1 MRTQTANALTNLRT
15 YLEDLIS
22 QRISW
27 RQHINSQ
34 SLARKMVCAHGA
46 IVANNVQA
54 LSAGYLHVIVP
65 IWRVL
70 HIEHQWMD
78 TGWCFRSNAH
88 TTSPA
93 APAPEKQLV
102 ASACTWPV
110 RRCATRPQVPLHIL
124 KHDRQISSAIG
135 SSDAA
140 GVANAADIDGT
151 TADPDPSLLSP
162 GPLQWRLCDLRL
174 NSVRYPLEHTG
185 QRNFEPMSSSVDRCL
200 KASALQRR

>member
-1 MRTQTANALTNLRT
+1 
-15 YLEDLIS
+15 
-22 QRISW
+22 
-27 RQHINSQ
+27 
-34 SLARKMVCAHGA
+34 MVCPHGA
-46 IVANNVQA
+46 IVANDVQA
-54 LSAGYLHVIVP
+54 LSAGYLRVIMPV
-65 IWRVL
+65 WHVL

-78 TGWCFRSNAH
+78 TGWCFKSNAH

-110 RRCATRPQVPLHIL
+110 RQCKARPQVPLHIL
-124 KHDRQISSAIG
+124 KHDWQISSAIG

-162 GPLQWRLCDLRL
+162 GPLQWRMCDLKL
-174 NSVRYPLEHTG
+174 NSVQNPLEYTR
-185 QRNFEPMSSSVDRCL
+185 QRNFEPMSSPVDRCL
-200 KASALQRR
+200 KASGIQRRGCLSRMLTSRKVLIQ